1 MRKITEQIAQAFI
14 EGRTDSLDN
23 TASTGNALTLH
34 GNTIARREHGAI
46 QISSA
51 GWQTTTTK
59 ERLNGLLTLLGIQY
73 GITQKD
79 WVWYLNG
86 TCMDST
92 AFYIVTTEG
101 IQQIN

>member
-1 MRKITEQIAQAFI
+1 MRNITKQIAQAFI
-14 EGRTDSLDN
+14 EGRTAKFSN

-34 GNTIARREHGAI
+34 GNTIATREHGTI

-51 GWQTTTTK
+51 GWQTNTTK

-86 TCMDST
+86 TVMDSD
-92 AFYIVTTEG
+92 AFYIVTPEG